1 MSDNQPTTIKEGG
14 PTRIPHAPLDY
25 PGNDPSPHGQG
36 ESDGATA
43 PISPRANLT
52 RAMASDKKAVPAGP
66 KPGTPGDTYPHAT
79 TTPYGGDSRRSA

>member
-14 PTRIPHAPLDY
+14 PTRIPHAPGGY

-52 RAMASDKKAVPAGP
+52 RAESGDKKAADTGP
-66 KPGTPGDTYPHAT
+66 KKGTAGDTYPHNKP
-79 TTPYGGDSRRSA
+79 TPYANDSRRSA